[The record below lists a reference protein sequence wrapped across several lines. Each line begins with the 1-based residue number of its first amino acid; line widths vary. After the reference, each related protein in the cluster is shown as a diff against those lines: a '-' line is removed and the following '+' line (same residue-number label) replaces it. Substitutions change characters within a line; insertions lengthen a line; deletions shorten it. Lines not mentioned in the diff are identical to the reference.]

1 MDTTTFSQEI
11 NVFHGKIAP
20 EKAILVG
27 YGAVTEALQL
37 QIPFPNKLSLIS
49 KKKDGVTKMIIGKF
63 FLHEMPLKKRYT
75 NTSFLR

>member
-27 YGAVTEALQL
+27 YGAVREALQL

-49 KKKDGVTKMIIGKF
+49 KKKT
-63 FLHEMPLKKRYT
+63 E
-75 NTSFLR
+75 LRR

>member
-27 YGAVTEALQL
+27 YGAVIEELQC
-37 QIPFPNKLSLIS
+37 KYDSLIS
-49 KKKDGVTKMIIGKF
+49 C
-63 FLHEMPLKKRYT
+63 P
-75 NTSFLR
+75 